1 MANKDKKAKK
11 DKKRDKKIKPNKV
24 KKTNATEK
32 VTFLHSIKTKILVL
46 VILAVALTAFATML
60 LLVPNVQSTI
70 REQMGN
76 YMYDVVTSNGT
87 VLEDLEEN
95 GDFNNTV
102 VMSKTFSTVGLQGV
116 KSSYAYV
123 INRDGSIVYHPESE
137 KIGTKETNEKLKDVL
152 TDINMGKRDETSVEL
167 VREDGKTK
175 YLAYYVTKEFPA
187 ILVIS
192 AEEAEI
198 MAPIT
203 KVVYL
208 SIGVFVVVILVFA
221 IIAVIMTGLLI
232 RPIKKVSGVISKM
245 AHMDFTENEEA
256 EKLLK
261 RKDETGMMSRA
272 VATLHEEMIK
282 MVSEIQ
288 TQSNHLF
295 NASERLD
302 QDALNTSETL
312 SQVGEAVGDIA
323 RGATNQADE
332 TQSATENVISM
343 GNMIRDTNQE
353 AEVLET
359 NSKRMQDSSEQAM
372 NILRELMEVNQR
384 TKECI
389 EEIANRTNITNA
401 SAQKI
406 KEATSIIAAIAE
418 ETNLLSLNASIEAAR
433 AGEQGKG
440 FAVVASQ
447 IQKLAEQSNDSAL
460 EIDAITSEL
469 MHDSTKAV
477 ETMQE
482 VQGIMDLQNDK
493 MIKTDEMFRQVN
505 TGVADALDSVIHITD
520 RTENLD
526 ETRNRVVDV
535 VQNLSAIAQQN
546 ASSSEETSASVT
558 EVGSVL
564 ENISENATQLKD
576 IAYQLDQS
584 VKKIKI

>member
-1 MANKDKKAKK
+1 MA
-11 DKKRDKKIKPNKV
+11 KRDKKMIKNNKIHER
-24 KKTNATEK
+24 NASNQTER
-32 VTFLHSIKTKILVL
+32 VHFLFSIKTKILVL
-46 VILAVALTAFATML
+46 VIFAVALTALVTML
-60 LLVPNVQSTI
+60 LLIPNVQSTI
-70 REQMGN
+70 RNQMGN
-76 YMYDVVTSNGT
+76 YMYDVVTSNGI
-87 VLEDLEEN
+87 VLEDLQEN
-95 GDFNNTV
+95 GDFNNSV

-116 KSSYAYV
+116 KSSYAYIV
-123 INRDGSIVYHPESE
+123 NRDGSIVYHPEKE
-137 KIGTKETNEKLKDVL
+137 KIGTKEDHQEIKDVL

-167 VREDGKTK
+167 VRDHGKTK
-175 YLAYYVTKEFPA
+175 YLAYYVTEDFPA
-187 ILVIS
+187 ILIIS
-192 AEEAEI
+192 AEEDEI

-203 KVVYL
+203 KVLYL
-208 SIGVFVVVILVFA
+208 SIGVFIAVILVFA
-221 IIAVIMTGLLI
+221 MIAVIMTGLLI
-232 RPIKKVSGVISKM
+232 RPIKKVSALIGKM
-245 AHMDFTENEEA
+245 SHMDFTENEEA

-272 VATLHEEMIK
+272 VATLHDEMIK

-288 TQSNHLF
+288 KQSDYLF

-302 QDALNTSETL
+302 QDALNTSQTL
-312 SQVGEAVGDIA
+312 SQVGAAVGDIA
-323 RGATNQADE
+323 SGATNQADE
-332 TQSATENVISM
+332 TQSATENVIFM
-343 GNMIRDTNQE
+343 GNMIRDTNRV
-353 AEVLET
+353 AEVLEA
-359 NSKRMQDSSEQAM
+359 NSKQMQNSSEQAM
-372 NILRELMEVNQR
+372 DILRELIEVNAR
-384 TKECI
+384 TKESI
-389 EEIANRTNITNA
+389 EEIAAQTDITNA

-447 IQKLAEQSNDSAL
+447 IQKLAEQSNDSAQ

-469 MHDSTKAV
+469 IQDSSKAV

-482 VQGIMDLQNDK
+482 VQEIMELQSDK
-493 MIKTDEMFRQVN
+493 MLKTDEMFQQVN
-505 TGVADALDSVIHITD
+505 TGVVNALDSVIRITE